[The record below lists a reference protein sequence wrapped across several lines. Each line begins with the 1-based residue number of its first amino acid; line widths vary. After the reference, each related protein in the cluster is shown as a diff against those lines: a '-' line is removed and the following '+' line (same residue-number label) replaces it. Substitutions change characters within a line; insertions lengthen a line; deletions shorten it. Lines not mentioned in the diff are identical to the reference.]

1 MGNNKYK
8 IYENLVFVSQIGIMM
23 IVPIF
28 LGVFIG
34 NWLDSKVGTNSI
46 FLLIFIVLGVASAF
60 LNLYKVT
67 MKRIIRRK

>member
-1 MGNNKYK
+1 MSNNKFR

-28 LGVFIG
+28 LGVFVG
-34 NWLDSKVGTNSI
+34 NWIDSKLNTNSI
-46 FLLIFIVLGVASAF
+46 FLLLFIVLGVASAF

-67 MKRIIRRK
+67 MGRINRRK